1 MRALLV
7 DYLTGYSHGSPL
19 ADNKAGHACKEKSLK
34 NHGSQLFES
43 CLGNP
48 LKTTRLLLYS
58 SL

>member
-1 MRALLV
+1 M
-7 DYLTGYSHGSPL
+7 TGYSHGSPL

-48 LKTTRLLLYS
+48 LKTARFLLYS